1 MSEQTPSAGPDLLK
15 IGDLARRAGLTV
27 RALHHFDQI
36 GLLRPS
42 ARSDAGYR
50 LYNRDDIARLH
61 ALQSLRAL
69 GVPLKQ
75 IGSLLQGDGSDLPD
89 IVARQMRALDNEIAQ
104 ATALRQRLSLLA
116 AMLSS
121 GRQPEVD
128 DWLGVI
134 GLMNT
139 YAQYFDAD
147 EIRRIVDHWPRV
159 SEAWPKV
166 VAQLQAA
173 QQQGLPPSDPQ
184 VQVLAQQWMGLM
196 HRWMDGDFDL
206 MTRWGAVYVADPQAR
221 GATGPK
227 QGLVRYVQQASDLRM
242 KLWQQH
248 FTLQEMSRFRPLSE
262 GGLNELARAV
272 DRALARRLAPE
283 SASAQRLGQ
292 RWLAKMT
299 EAVGGDATLAQR
311 LRQAYLQ
318 QPLLR
323 VGSRLSPPQL
333 DFLLAVTQASKMA

>member
-1 MSEQTPSAGPDLLK
+1 LDPERAPPIAPELLK
-15 IGDLARRAGLTV
+15 VGDLARRAGLTV

-42 ARSDAGYR
+42 ARSDSGYR

-61 ALQSLRAL
+61 AVQSLRAL

-75 IGSLLQGDGSDLPD
+75 IGGLLKGDGSDLPD

-104 ATALRQRLSLLA
+104 AMALRQRLQLLA

-139 YAQYFDAD
+139 YAQYFDGD
-147 EIRRIVDHWPRV
+147 EIRRIVDNWPRV
-159 SEAWPKV
+159 SQAWPKV

-184 VQVLAQQWMGLM
+184 VQALAQQWMGLM
-196 HRWMDGDFDL
+196 HHWMDGDFDL

-221 GATGPK
+221 GAAGPK
-227 QGLVRYVQQASDLRM
+227 QDLVRYVQQASDQRM
-242 KLWQQH
+242 ALWQQH
-248 FTLQEMSRFRPLSE
+248 FTLQEMARFRPLSE
-262 GGLNELARAV
+262 GGLSDLARAV
-272 DRALARRLAPE
+272 DRALTRQLAPD

-292 RWLAKMT
+292 RWLAKLT
-299 EAVGGDATLAQR
+299 EAVGGDRALAQR
-311 LRQAYLQ
+311 LRQAYAQ

-323 VGSRLSPPQL
+323 VGSRLSPAQL
-333 DFLLAVTQASKMA
+333 DFLLAAALAV